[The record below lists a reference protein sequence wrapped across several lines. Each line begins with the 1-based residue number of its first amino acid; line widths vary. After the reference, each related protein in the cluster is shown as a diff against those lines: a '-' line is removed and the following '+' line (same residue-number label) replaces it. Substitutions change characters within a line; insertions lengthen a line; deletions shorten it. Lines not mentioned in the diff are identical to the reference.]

1 MRVRGTDDPA
11 AGDRSVKTL
20 SKPIL
25 GVSRSSDT
33 KPAYRLYGGP
43 VTRTKDRWAYGAIK
57 LQRADWRQA

>member
-11 AGDRSVKTL
+11 SGDRSVKTL
-20 SKPIL
+20 SKPISECP
-25 GVSRSSDT
+25 GVSDT